1 MRVRFAMSRVVM
13 RSAAQAVTSGPSGR
27 GVPLPTFIPP
37 QLLQPVEKPRQ
48 GCEIC
53 GHKADVNVDA
63 LLGTTGVPKTGRR
76 LRSVAWL
83 SRACRVLVVS

>member
-37 QLLQPVEKPRQ
+37 QLSQPVEKPPS
-48 GCEIC
+48 G
-53 GHKADVNVDA
+53 
-63 LLGTTGVPKTGRR
+63 L
-76 LRSVAWL
+76 
-83 SRACRVLVVS
+83 